1 MELNALKTTV
11 ILNPRQ
17 LYLKEQINVKKKKN
31 WASWCGML
39 EGTLDGD
46 MICKLFTGKDTVSV
60 FNSVL
65 IG

>member
-17 LYLKEQINVKKKKN
+17 LYWSKLMQKRKKLSLLM
-31 WASWCGML
+31 WMSPSR
-39 EGTLDGD
+39 
-46 MICKLFTGKDTVSV
+46 ICKVFTGKDTVSV